1 MVFVFCLF
9 LFSTVSASSVSVSA
23 NKSSVTRGDS
33 VTITA
38 TISAGS
44 GIYTTEGSINCSG
57 AGVTASRDMSF
68 EDMDTKST
76 SKSFRLLLN
85 LLLQGLLLA
94 KLLMLFLENLLLIRV
109 IL

>member
-1 MVFVFCLF
+1 MKKIRFFMVFVFGLF

-57 AGVTASRDMSF
+57 AGVTATIRWTRSSR
-68 EDMDTKST
+68 EE
-76 SKSFRLLLN
+76 
-85 LLLQGLLLA
+85 
-94 KLLMLFLENLLLIRV
+94 FLRS
-109 IL
+109 